1 MLGSMLVRC
10 WFVDLPSP
18 RNLRLR
24 TMAGTASLI
33 GQTVSHYRI
42 MEKLGGGGMGV
53 VYKAEDSRLHR
64 FVALKFLP
72 ERVAGEP
79 YALARFAREAQAA
92 SALNHPNICTIYDIG
107 KSEGKAFIAMEYL
120 EGKTLKHII
129 GGRPM
134 PVERLLNIGIEVAE
148 ALEAAHGKGIVHRD
162 IKPANIFVTE
172 HGHAKLLDFG
182 LAKINSGGEP
192 EEETASLEITV
203 EELEKQ
209 LTSPGAA
216 LGTMAYMSPE
226 QALGKELDA
235 RTDLFSFGVV
245 LYEMSTGKLPFRG
258 ITSAATFNEIL
269 HQAPVAPVQLNPELP
284 RPLEE
289 TINKALEKDRNLRYQ
304 HASDIRADLQRLRRD
319 TESGRYGALPSGS
332 QVAQKLAVGVRKNLW
347 RVGVPV
353 AALLAGVLIAGGLYY
368 RAVQNK
374 RLTDKDTVVLANF
387 ANSTGDA
394 VFDDTLKTALSVA
407 LRQSPFL
414 NVLSDEKAA
423 ETLKLMARPRN
434 TMLTAEVAKEVCL
447 RTASQAYI
455 TGAIAALGTEYV
467 LGLKAVNCAGGEI
480 LAQQQITVPSKE
492 KVLDGLGHIA
502 SRLRSELG
510 ESLATVRKFDSPLEQ
525 ATTSSLEA
533 LSQYTA
539 GIRLNTEQGDAAA
552 IPFCKRAVELDPN
565 FAKAYVCLAT
575 SYSNLAEYGLA
586 SENMQ
591 RAYDLR
597 DRASEPERYSI
608 AANYYTGVTGEL
620 DKANQIFEQWA
631 QSYPRSGHPLI
642 GLALNHN
649 LVGQYDRAIADLQEA
664 LRLSPDSSTCYLNL
678 IANYAALNRLEEAT
692 VTYNA
697 ALARKLNHPILHVN
711 RYGVAFLQGDTEEMH
726 RQLASIGNQSGLEDF
741 LLSIQSDTEAYVGH
755 FNNSRKL
762 SRQAADSARRN
773 DKKET
778 AAEWLLNA
786 ALREA
791 EIGASQE
798 ARAMVSAA
806 MPLAS
811 SRDVRVLAA
820 LALARSGDVA
830 RAQSMA
836 EELSHVAPANTL
848 LNCYWLPTIRATLEL
863 NRHHAG
869 NALRLLQAASPCEL
883 GEPNPQ
889 VQIGGNLYPIYVRGQ
904 GSLENGDG
912 QQAVVEFQKMLD
924 HRGVVQNF
932 VLGAL
937 VHLQLGKA
945 YLATGDAAR
954 ARVEYQDFFTLWK
967 DADPDIPILKQAKAE
982 YAKLK

>member
-1 MLGSMLVRC
+1 VTDS
-10 WFVDLPSP
+10 D
-18 RNLRLR
+18 
-24 TMAGTASLI
+24 ALI
-33 GQTVSHYRI
+33 GQTISHYRI

-79 YALARFAREAQAA
+79 HVLARFEREAQAA
-92 SALNHPNICTIYDIG
+92 SALNHPNICTVYDIG
-107 KSEGKAFIAMEYL
+107 KLDGRAFIAMEYL

-129 GGRPM
+129 GGRPLA
-134 PVERLLNIGIEVAE
+134 VERLLNIAIEVAE
-148 ALEAAHGKGIVHRD
+148 ALEAAHRKGIVHRD

-182 LAKINSGGEP
+182 LAKINSAEEP
-192 EEETASLEITV
+192 EPETAASLEITV
-203 EELEKQ
+203 EEVEKQ
-209 LTSPGAA
+209 LTTPGAA

-226 QALGKELDA
+226 QALGKELDT
-235 RTDLFSFGVV
+235 RTDLFSFGAV
-245 LYEMSTGKLPFRG
+245 LYEMATGKLPFRG

-319 TESGRYGALPSGS
+319 TESGRYAALGSGS
-332 QVAQKLAVGVRKNLW
+332 QAAQKPAAGVRKNLW
-347 RVGVPV
+347 KIGIPF
-353 AALLAGVLIAGGLYY
+353 AALLAVVLIAGGLYY
-368 RAVQNK
+368 RSVQNK
-374 RLTDKDTVVLANF
+374 RLTNKDTVVLADF

-434 TMLTAEVAKEVCL
+434 TTLTAEVAKEVCL

-467 LGLKAVNCAGGEI
+467 LGLKAVNCASGEV
-480 LAQQQITVPSKE
+480 LAQQQVTVSSKE
-492 KVLDGLGHIA
+492 KVVDGLGQIA
-502 SRLRSELG
+502 KRLRGELG
-510 ESLATVRKFDSPLEQ
+510 ESLASVQKFDSPLEQ

-539 GIRLNTEQGDAAA
+539 GMRVKDQSDAAP
-552 IPFCKRAVELDPN
+552 IPFCKRAIELDPN
-565 FAKAYVCLAT
+565 FAKAYVCLFTA
-575 SYSNLAEYGLA
+575 YSNLAEYGLA
-586 SENMQ
+586 NENMQ
-591 RAYDLR
+591 KAYDLR
-597 DRASEPERYSI
+597 DRASEVERFSI
-608 AANYYTGVTGEL
+608 SANYYAGVTGEL
-620 DKANQIFEQWA
+620 DKANQVFEQWA
-631 QSYPRSGHPLI
+631 QSYPRSPYPLI
-642 GLALNHN
+642 GIALNHN
-649 LVGQYDRAIADLQEA
+649 LVGQYDRVIEDLQQA
-664 LRLSPDSSTCYLNL
+664 LRLNPDSSSCYLNL
-678 IANYAALNRLEEAT
+678 IANYAALNRIEDALAS
-692 VTYNA
+692 YQA
-697 ALARKLNHPILHVN
+697 AMARKLNHPLLHVN
-711 RYGVAFLQGDTEEMH
+711 RYGVAFLQGDTAEMQ
-726 RQLASIGNQSGLEDF
+726 RQLGLISSQSGLEDF
-741 LLSIQSDTEAYVGH
+741 LLSVQSDTEAYAGH
-755 FNNSRKL
+755 FNNARKL

-791 EIGASQE
+791 EIGAPQE
-798 ARAMVSAA
+798 ARALVSEA
-806 MPLAS
+806 MSLAS

-820 LALARSGDVA
+820 LALARSGDAA
-830 RAQSMA
+830 RAQSMTD
-836 EELSHVAPANTL
+836 ELNHEAPANTL
-848 LNCYWLPTIRATLEL
+848 LNCYWLPAIRATLEL
-863 NRHHAG
+863 NHHRPG
-869 NALRLLQAASPCEL
+869 NAVQLLQAASPCEL

-889 VQIGGNLYPIYVRGQ
+889 VQIGGSLYPLYVRGQ
-904 GSLENGDG
+904 SSLENGDA
-912 QQAVVEFQKMLD
+912 QQAVAEFQRMLD
-924 HRGVVQNF
+924 HRGVLQNF

-937 VHLQLGKA
+937 GHYQLGKA
-945 YLATGDAAR
+945 YVATGDAAK
-954 ARVEYQDFFTLWK
+954 ARVEYQNFLTLWK

-982 YAKLK
+982 YAKLQ